1 MKSTT
6 NIIKKEV
13 KELLTPATLIPI
25 IIMAAIFGSLGN
37 IIGGAGEEA
46 ARPPIIGI
54 VNQDE
59 SVLSIVACE
68 ALSKSAKVVYNGSS
82 VSEGLTTLDRGSGV
96 ALIIIPVGF
105 GESIMSNE
113 SGEYQILWVM
123 KGTGLID
130 TLSSSSV
137 DASLQLASASVSK
150 ELIDRHSSV
159 NSTIILNPTIRN
171 ETTIF
176 KGKEMVGISPGLI
189 AGFMSQQAF
198 IVPLIVLM
206 VIIMAGSMVISSM
219 GTEKENK
226 TLETLLTLPVKR
238 SSIVFGKLAG
248 SAIVGLILA
257 VIYMIGLGYY
267 TSSIS
272 AGAPIDMAKYGLT
285 LNAFDYILV
294 GISLFLGLLSALAL
308 CMLLGIFAKNYKSAQ
323 TLTMPITLLAMI
335 PMFAVMMLDFNT
347 MPLVGQVL
355 LFAIPFTHPMMAI
368 RSLMFDDYTL
378 VVGGI
383 VYEAAFAF
391 VTMAIAVWAFRKDIL
406 LTGRLR
412 KGEKKLPINPIWRAL
427 FKINR
432 GRPR

>member
-1 MKSTT
+1 MKSVT

-13 KELLTPATLIPI
+13 KELLTPAALVPI
-25 IIMAAIFGSLGN
+25 ILMAAIFGSLGN
-37 IIGGAGEEA
+37 IIGGAGDEA
-46 ARPPIIGI
+46 ARPPVIGVI
-54 VNQDE
+54 DQDG
-59 SVLSIVACE
+59 S
-68 ALSKSAKVVYNGSS
+68 ALSTAAFQTLNKSAIVVYNGSS
-82 VSEGLTTLDRGSGV
+82 VSEGLTVLDEREGV
-96 ALIIIPVGF
+96 ALIMIPSDF
-105 GESIMSNE
+105 SERITNNQTGELQVIW
-113 SGEYQILWVM
+113 IM
-123 KGTGLID
+123 KGAGIMD
-130 TLSSSSV
+130 SLSSTSV
-137 DASLQLASASVSK
+137 DLILQLACSSVSK
-150 ELIDRHSSV
+150 VLIDQHSSV
-159 NSTIILNPTIRN
+159 NSSVILNPAVKS

-176 KGKEMVGISPGLI
+176 RGKEMAGISPGAI
-189 AGFMSQQAF
+189 AGFLSQQAF
-198 IVPLIVLM
+198 VVPLIVLM

-226 TLETLLTLPVKR
+226 TLETLLTLPVRR

-257 VIYMIGLGYY
+257 IIYMVGLGYY
-267 TSSIS
+267 TTSIT
-272 AGAPIDMAKYGLT
+272 AGGPIDLSRYGLT
-285 LNAFDYILV
+285 LDALDYVLV

-412 KGEKKLPINPIWRAL
+412 KGGERPLNPIWRAL
-427 FKINR
+427 FKMNR
-432 GRPR
+432 MRPR